1 LKEAKGV
8 KEGKGVKA
16 VKEKEGFL
24 GQKTPS
30 DAGMLNP
37 ESGVARREG

>member
-1 LKEAKGV
+1 V
-8 KEGKGVKA
+8 K

-30 DAGMLNP
+30 DAGTLNP